1 MQISVKGY
9 RFLFNNVFPSL
20 DAHTK
25 CFFCSPGKSA
35 SFLVAKFGALWG
47 GSFQGRN
54 STEVCW
60 GLEEI
65 RSTEAGLGLTL

>member
-9 RFLFNNVFPSL
+9 HFLFNNVFPSL

-47 GSFQGRN
+47 GGVF
-54 STEVCW
+54 E
-60 GLEEI
+60 EEI
-65 RSTEAGLGLTL
+65 AQRRAGGWRKSGALRQVWG